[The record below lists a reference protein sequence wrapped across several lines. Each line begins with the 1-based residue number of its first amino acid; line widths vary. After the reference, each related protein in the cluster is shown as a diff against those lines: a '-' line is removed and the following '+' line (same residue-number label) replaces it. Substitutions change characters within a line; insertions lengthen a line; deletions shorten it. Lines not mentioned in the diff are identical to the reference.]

1 MIAIIGNKERILPYQ
16 AIGVSV
22 FPCDLTNAK
31 AVSEQI
37 AGQYQVIFYTPEIY
51 SAIKEI
57 IARYQKSP
65 LPCFV
70 LLPSL
75 EEKVSEERIAEL
87 VKKAT
92 GTDLLKK
99 S

>member
-1 MIAIIGNKERILPYQ
+1 MIALLGPKKKIAAFQSLGITI
-16 AIGVSV
+16 
-22 FPCDLTNAK
+22 FPCDLHTAK
-31 AVSEQI
+31 ESAEKLT
-37 AGQYQVIFYTPEIY
+37 AKYQVIFYTPEIY
-51 SAIKEI
+51 PALKET
-57 IARYQKSP
+57 IARFQKNP

-92 GTDLLKK
+92 GTDILNK
-99 S
+99 